1 MQLGKGNDMKGS
13 LVLRSL
19 FASVLAGC
27 LLALSVPHANA
38 HDRYLWNLAAI
49 GVDKKLHWESRGGSR
64 GRNVK
69 VGVID
74 SLVNCSHKEL
84 KGRCKEWTPNDG
96 DYSTWIDHGTHVA
109 TTIAANDNSRG
120 ETGMVGVA
128 PKAYIHSFGSAG
140 GPPDE
145 PTETKMINRARKIGV
160 SVINMSYGPDEDADP
175 DVPGQMV
182 MGPNKFKNITSAK
195 NRNIVF
201 VQSAGNEEN
210 YYQNMEEPRD
220 IYKKLKNLIIVVAVD
235 HNKEIADYSNFPA
248 GACFDYPA
256 CKRKNLMMYFTVAA
270 PGTHIEAGYPN
281 GGYGINDGTS
291 MAAPHVTGVVALLH
305 SHWPVLK
312 KRAGATTNIIFHT
325 AQDLGTK
332 GVDVLYGW
340 GLVRADRA
348 LSPLGKKYLK
358 KNNKIYPVAKSSLR
372 VSPALAALTR
382 ESVTF
387 FDEYDRDFQIPLAT
401 FAPGYHGTLGA
412 WVRTDNSYHEY
423 TSVSDSGLSY
433 GFSANGYDPA
443 DSSLADIQFRLS
455 YQEEQGRAWHF
466 GQGQG
471 IDRLEAPGSLTF
483 GLMAGKTALAGA
495 YPVLSIADGGAF
507 GILNQPIGDG
517 YELTGGVLSNTT
529 PYTEDEDRNYAPEA
543 EALVV
548 SLGKRSL
555 DQKLFG
561 HITATYLVE
570 EDGVLGTGGSGGLN
584 FTEGFDSNSVTLGA
598 RYRLNRDYA
607 VSASYTEAFSRGNNG
622 TDSLLSLESTRL
634 SSSAFALGL
643 EKQTLMAD
651 TDRLKFSVSQPLR
664 IDKGLM
670 SLTHG
675 DYYDEDEVLHSRVVD
690 IDLAPT
696 GRQIDFQLQ
705 YTVSPKENLDFGLF
719 AYYADDYLHQSDLN
733 NYGAGIRFTG
743 MF

>member
-1 MQLGKGNDMKGS
+1 MKDA
-13 LVLRSL
+13 LVLRPL
-19 FASVLAGC
+19 FASVLISC
-27 LLALSVPHANA
+27 FLVLSVPPANA
-38 HDRYLWNLAAI
+38 HDRYLWNLGAI
-49 GVDKKLHWESRGGSR
+49 GVDKKLHAKTRGGPR
-64 GRNVK
+64 GRNVVK

-74 SLVNCSHKEL
+74 SLVDCSHPEL
-84 KGRCKEWTPNDG
+84 RGRCKSWTFKGG
-96 DYSTWIDHGTHVA
+96 DYSTWDEHGTHVA
-109 TTIAANDNSRG
+109 TTIAANDNSPG

-128 PKAYIHSFGSAG
+128 PLTRIRSWGLLDDGAGSDAN
-140 GPPDE
+140 
-145 PTETKMINRARKIGV
+145 ETKAINHARNIGV
-160 SVINMSYGPDEDADP
+160 SVINMSYGPAEPAGWVFDS
-175 DVPGQMV
+175 
-182 MGPNKFKNITSAK
+182 NKLKNITSAK

-201 VQSAGNEEN
+201 VQAAGNDGVEIRSEKVGG
-210 YYQNMEEPRD
+210 D
-220 IYKKLKNLIIVVAVD
+220 AYKKLKNLIIVVNVD
-235 HNKEIADYSNFPA
+235 HYKQLADSSNYPG
-248 GACFDYPA
+248 GACFDDPI
-256 CKRKNLMMYFTVAA
+256 CKRENFMAYFTVAA

-281 GGYGINDGTS
+281 GGYGIDDGTS

-312 KRAGATTNIIFHT
+312 KRAGATTNIIFKT

-348 LSPLGKKYLK
+348 LSPLGEKYLK
-358 KNNKIYPVAKSSLR
+358 KNNKIYPFAKSSLR
-372 VSPALAALTR
+372 VSPPLAALSR

-401 FAPGYHGTLGA
+401 YVPGYQGTLAA
-412 WVRTDNSYHEY
+412 WVRTGNSHYEY
-423 TSVSDSGLSY
+423 TSGSDSGLSY

-443 DSSLADIQFRLS
+443 DPSLADIQFRLS

-483 GLMAGKTALAGA
+483 GLMSDKTALAGA

-507 GILNQPIGDG
+507 GILTQPIGDG
-517 YELTGGVLSNTT
+517 YELTSGVLSNTT
-529 PYTEDEDRNYAPEA
+529 PYTEDGSHNNAPEA

-548 SLGKRSL
+548 SLAKRSL

-584 FTEGFDSNSVTLGA
+584 FTEGFNSNSVTLGA
-598 RYRLNRDYA
+598 HYRLHRDYTF
-607 VSASYTEAFSRGNNG
+607 SASYTEAFSRGTNG
-622 TDSLLSLESTRL
+622 TDSLLSLESTQL
-634 SSSAFALGL
+634 NSSAFALGL
-643 EKQTLMAD
+643 EKQTLMTD

-664 IDKGLM
+664 VEKGLM

-675 DYYDEDEVLHSRVVD
+675 DYYDENDVLHSRAVD

-733 NYGAGIRFTG
+733 NHGAGIRLTG